1 MQTALTETD
10 EGFNF
15 VTESQLTM
23 LLRISLIVAIIAGL
37 AAGGL
42 GYYEVSTQVPAL
54 QQQRDQEN
62 SDKHKALTELAST
75 KTTLKKTQSDLAQTQ
90 QQLSDT
96 QNDLAKSNARA
107 DAQSKR
113 ADDLND
119 KLTKAT
125 QERDDAQNE
134 LAAYKATSLTPD
146 QIIGLNKQLKDADA
160 QIVAINGEKAL
171 LNRELVKTK
180 AKLDEYIGGDKPVV
194 LPPDLHGKILVVDPK
209 WDFVVLSV
217 GDDQGALEDGEML
230 VSRNG
235 KLVAKVIIVSVQK
248 DRCIANIV
256 PGWKLSEM
264 FEGDEVTP
272 AHPAS

>member
-1 MQTALTETD
+1 
-10 EGFNF
+10 
-15 VTESQLTM
+15 M
-23 LLRISLIVAIIAGL
+23 LLRISLFVAIIAGL
-37 AAGGL
+37 LAGG
-42 GYYEVSTQVPAL
+42 GAYYELSTQVPVL
-54 QQQRDQEN
+54 QKQRDDEN
-62 SDKHKALTELAST
+62 TAKHDALTKLATSDRN
-75 KTTLKKTQSDLAQTQ
+75 LKKTQSDLAQTQ

-96 QNDLAKSNARA
+96 QNDLAKANAKA

-119 KLTKAT
+119 KLAKAT
-125 QERDDAQNE
+125 QERDDAQND
-134 LAAYKATSLTPD
+134 LAAYKATSLTPE
-146 QIIGLNKQLKDADA
+146 QILALNKQLKDAQS

-171 LNRELVKTK
+171 LNRELVKKTVELQK
-180 AKLDEYIGGDKPVV
+180 ILGPDYTVK
-194 LPPDLHGKILVVDPK
+194 LPPELHGKILVVDPK

-217 GDDQGALEDGEML
+217 GDNEGALEDGEML

-235 KLVAKVIIVSVQK
+235 KLVAKVVIVSVQK

-264 FEGDEVTP
+264 YEGDEVTP